1 MSYYLKLNNKNM
13 LKYSQMLQY
22 NDAMKSKDYRNN
34 WLNGREKK
42 TKYLQLNSFFP
53 ALTTG
58 RKLD

>member
-1 MSYYLKLNNKNM
+1 MYLNLNNKTM

-42 TKYLQLNSFFP
+42 TKYLQLNSFLP